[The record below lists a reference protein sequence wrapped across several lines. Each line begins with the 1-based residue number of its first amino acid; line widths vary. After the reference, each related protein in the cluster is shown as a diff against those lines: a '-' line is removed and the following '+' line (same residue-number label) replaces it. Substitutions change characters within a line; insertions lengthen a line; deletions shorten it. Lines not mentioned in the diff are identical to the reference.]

1 MIGFSLIPSIFLILG
16 TLLMLFYP
24 LDSPQWFVQKTEI
37 MKIHEKKE
45 IEYLKFKIKIKI
57 YFIYEF
63 LLIRFLLLVRIYLVI
78 S

>member
-1 MIGFSLIPSIFLILG
+1 
-16 TLLMLFYP
+16 MLFYP